1 MKKNIFTLTG
11 AVLLLSGCAVFVDAG
26 AFEHYGDDQ
35 SSLTV
40 RADSDAEMTVSCS
53 EGREPYSQGGEGGE
67 PLVMGCRAEADAP
80 AR

>member
-1 MKKNIFTLTG
+1 MKKTILTLAATG
-11 AVLLLSGCAVFVDAG
+11 LMLSGCAVFVDSS

-53 EGREPYSQGGEGGE
+53 DGREPYSEGGENGE
-67 PLVMGCRAEADAP
+67 PLVMGCRDEADAP